1 MNDSEFF
8 AQFDE
13 FSGDVIAKLR
23 EALAVAI
30 KDLKSSNSEMALAQM
45 EILRARAAG
54 RLKIDG
60 DLDYLGRSEEHIA
73 HVRSAVLAVIGHA
86 LDDATDFIVESDNT
100 IFGTSD
106 ADACK
111 SPLED
116 AAGTEDERSD
126 WETGSKRGHGF
137 EGTPAE
143 DRSGWAN

>member
-23 EALAVAI
+23 EALAVVV

-45 EILRARAAG
+45 EILRARAAR

-73 HVRSAVLAVIGHA
+73 NVRSTVLAVIGHA

-111 SPLED
+111 FPLQD
-116 AAGTEDERSD
+116 AASTEDERSD
-126 WETGSKRGHGF
+126 WETSPKRGHGF
-137 EGTPAE
+137 EGTPAK